1 MVAPVVA
8 GALGD
13 PFIGVFVGI
22 GLAFLWERDDSPGG
36 LAPLNG
42 AIGSAV
48 GAAVGVSMYERIGL
62 GGVVIEPMTGIV
74 VGALAGLSLQIW
86 DNKREGGEEPA
97 TPPLLETLQ
106 TAARTSVGSLL
117 GILGCIALWD
127 WDPSFIRN
135 WAPWTEYLL
144 RQGKFC

>member
-1 MVAPVVA
+1 MLCLGRARLFRGLLAHPLVVAPVVA

-48 GAAVGVSMYERIGL
+48 GAAVASV
-62 GGVVIEPMTGIV
+62 
-74 VGALAGLSLQIW
+74 
-86 DNKREGGEEPA
+86 
-97 TPPLLETLQ
+97 PLLSWL
-106 TAARTSVGSLL
+106 
-117 GILGCIALWD
+117 I
-127 WDPSFIRN
+127 
-135 WAPWTEYLL
+135 
-144 RQGKFC
+144 